1 MSYFDSLTPKE
12 FILLA
17 NLVAFALTEGES
29 TKDTKLLADFLSTVS
44 SIMFS
49 ISAQKENLN
58 SLKEDQNKLMNKN
71 SN

>member
-29 TKDTKLLADFLSTVS
+29 TKDTKLLADFLATVS

-49 ISAQKENLN
+49 ITAQQENLS
-58 SLKEDQNKLMNKN
+58 SLEEDQNKLMNNN

>member
-29 TKDTKLLADFLSTVS
+29 TKDTRLLADFLATVS

-49 ISAQKENLN
+49 LSAQQENLS
-58 SLKEDQNKLMNKN
+58 SLEEDQNKLMNTN

>member
-29 TKDTKLLADFLSTVS
+29 TKDTKLLADFLATVS

-49 ISAQKENLN
+49 LTAQQENIS
-58 SLKEDQNKLMNKN
+58 SLEEDQNKLMNKN